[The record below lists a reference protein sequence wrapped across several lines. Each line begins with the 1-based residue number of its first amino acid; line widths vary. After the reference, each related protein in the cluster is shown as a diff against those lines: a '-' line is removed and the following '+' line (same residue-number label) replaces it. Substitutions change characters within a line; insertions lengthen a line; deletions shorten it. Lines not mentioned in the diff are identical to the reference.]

1 MSKATIPLPVFNIK
15 APILSATSKSHYGDV
30 QEVNKDAKRKRP
42 VATRYGEVYPS
53 QYALRNDP
61 YRRRQRRL
69 YGVEKAERD
78 AAVVESIYKSH
89 NVSQVARTFGITRQ
103 RAHQIL
109 LNHYTANPDAE
120 RIELASQN
128 DTRDKQVEWIIS
140 LYDQGYERDQIAVL
154 TDRPESEIVAV
165 LTLHR
170 LPTLAA
176 D

>member
-1 MSKATIPLPVFNIK
+1 MLNATLKSNSHGAPV
-15 APILSATSKSHYGDV
+15 A
-30 QEVNKDAKRKRP
+30 NKDARRKRP

-69 YGVEKAERD
+69 YGLEKAERD
-78 AAVVESIYKSH
+78 AAVVESIYKTR
-89 NVSQVARTFGITRQ
+89 NVSQVARTFEMTRQ

-109 LNHYTANPDAE
+109 LDHYAANPDAE

-128 DTRDKQVEWIIS
+128 DTKDKQVEWIIS
-140 LYDQGYERDQIAVL
+140 LYDQGYERDQIAAL
-154 TDRPESEIVAV
+154 TDRSEAEVVSV
-165 LTLHR
+165 LSTHR
-170 LPTLAA
+170 LPSLAA